1 MTRELPRTEMSRR
14 AEVCSERLP
23 DQLFTFIFCLR
34 ISAKRFNFPYIA
46 CVRISQSKKKTGKA
60 KTYVIFLNNS
70 YTRLEIKQTDN
81 LIKLDF
87 GGRNFRICQR
97 PSAHQ
102 VEELVIYLK

>member
-46 CVRISQSKKKTGKA
+46 CVRISQSKKKQA
-60 KTYVIFLNNS
+60 KQKHMLYFSITATRASKLN
-70 YTRLEIKQTDN
+70 
-81 LIKLDF
+81 KLT
-87 GGRNFRICQR
+87 I
-97 PSAHQ
+97 
-102 VEELVIYLK
+102 